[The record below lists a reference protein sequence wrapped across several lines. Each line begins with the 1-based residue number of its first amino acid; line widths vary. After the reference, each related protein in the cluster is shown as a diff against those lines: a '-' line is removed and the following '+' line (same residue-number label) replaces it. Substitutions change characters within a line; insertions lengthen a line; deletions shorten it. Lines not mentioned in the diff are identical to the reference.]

1 MTIAKTVDLVVAAK
15 EAGYAVPAVNIVD
28 DLSLRAVVAAAEEAQ
43 SPVIIQTSVKTVK
56 SIGAPLL
63 SSIFSFAADAV
74 SVPVSLHLDH
84 CPDRSFITLAIENGW
99 SSVLFDASDRELEQA
114 WQETKEVVAEA
125 HAKGVGVECEIENI
139 VGVEDGVGS
148 DEPGHAYSSEQLVEV
163 VTTTGA
169 DLLAPQLGTAHGLY
183 KASPVLLFDRVTEL
197 GKLSPVPVVLH
208 GGTGLTDDD
217 FRRFITNGVAKV
229 NLSTTLKLTYMRAAQ
244 AHIAQA
250 ETKGKWE
257 PVKMFDDITA
267 AVKATVREHMDQLGS
282 TGKAKAAPSVS
293 GASA

>member
-1 MTIAKTVDLVVAAK
+1 MTIAKTVDLVRAARQ
-15 EAGYAVPAVNIVD
+15 AGYAVPAVNIVD
-28 DLSLRAVVAAAEEAQ
+28 DLSMRAIIAAAEQAQ
-43 SPVIIQTSVKTVK
+43 SPIIIQTSVKTVK

-63 SSIFSFAADAV
+63 SSIFTYAAESA
-74 SVPVSLHLDH
+74 SVPVALHLDH
-84 CPDRSFITLAIENGW
+84 CPDRAFITVAIENGW
-99 SSVLFDASDRELEQA
+99 SSVLFDASDRPLEQA
-114 WQETKEVVAEA
+114 WQETREVVAEA
-125 HAKGVGVECEIENI
+125 HAEGVGVECEIENI

-148 DEPGHAYSSEQLVEV
+148 DEEGHSYSVEQLVEV

-197 GKLSPVPVVLH
+197 GKLTPVPVVLH
-208 GGTGLTDDD
+208 GGTGLGDDD

-229 NLSTTLKLTYMRAAQ
+229 NLSTTLKLAYMHAAQ

-250 ETKGKWE
+250 EAKGKWE

-267 AVKATVREHMDQLGS
+267 AVKGTVLEHVEQLGS
-282 TGKAKAAPSVS
+282 AGRAA
-293 GASA
+293 

>member
-1 MTIAKTVDLVVAAK
+1 
-15 EAGYAVPAVNIVD
+15 
-28 DLSLRAVVAAAEEAQ
+28 VAAAEEAQ

-163 VTTTGA
+163 VSTTGA

-217 FRRFITNGVAKV
+217 FRRFIANGVAKV

-282 TGKAKAAPSVS
+282 TGKAAGVS
-293 GASA
+293 A

>member
-1 MTIAKTVDLVVAAK
+1 
-15 EAGYAVPAVNIVD
+15 
-28 DLSLRAVVAAAEEAQ
+28 
-43 SPVIIQTSVKTVK
+43 
-56 SIGAPLL
+56 
-63 SSIFSFAADAV
+63 
-74 SVPVSLHLDH
+74 VPVSLHLDH

-99 SSVLFDASDRELEQA
+99 SSVLFDASDRDLEQA

-163 VTTTGA
+163 VSTTGA

-267 AVKATVREHMDQLGS
+267 AVKTTVREHMDQLGS
-282 TGKAKAAPSVS
+282 TGKAAGVS
-293 GASA
+293 A